1 MKQALL
7 WMFVCLT
14 LSGLLSAQTDPA
26 QRTVTHD
33 STERM
38 FLPRDAFWGYG
49 QFDLAPPHNEIDPNF
64 AGRTRES
71 LAESTIRATPSRA
84 T

>member
-14 LSGLLSAQTDPA
+14 MSGVLSAQTDPA

-38 FLPRDAFWGYG
+38 FLPRDTFWGYG
-49 QFDLAPPHNEIDPNF
+49 QFDLAPPHTRLIRIC

-71 LAESTIRATPSRA
+71 LAESTIRATRSRA